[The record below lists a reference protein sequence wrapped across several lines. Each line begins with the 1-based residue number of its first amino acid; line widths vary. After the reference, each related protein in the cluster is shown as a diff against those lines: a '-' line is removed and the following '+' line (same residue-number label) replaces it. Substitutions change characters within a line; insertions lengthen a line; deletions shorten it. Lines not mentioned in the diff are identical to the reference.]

1 MKIYL
6 TSMAIRLYEMKRILK
21 PTGSL
26 YLHCDPTASHY
37 LKLIMDSLFGRQNF
51 RNEIVWCYWWHTD
64 IYSIT
69 WQSERCADGVGD
81 SRYRASGSTLLV
93 LMRIIKVYEKSQVL
107 LIRRKRRLKTL
118 LSNFQP
124 PSLLDSTHF

>member
-69 WQSERCADGVGD
+69 WQSARCADGVGD

-118 LSNFQP
+118 LSKVR
-124 PSLLDSTHF
+124 LLSPLGLSHF